1 MDEFE
6 EKISLYHSI
15 LQLEDWLEIK
25 HNPNILKEVYD
36 IMAEYHCNLEQM
48 WHEYAYSCLEDTEEG
63 TSMVSFEDI
72 DDSEKKRQIEEAY
85 KELDAIKQQQIK
97 NYQSMMELD
106 NIASESIQ
114 QAEDDIFYEKLPL
127 FKQIQDLEESCGI
140 AHKPNVLELS
150 EDDMWKYYLELMD
163 MPSKKEISSEKKII
177 VVENKIPLI
186 DYSGDDLS
194 LDPNMW

>member
-163 MPSKKEISSEKKII
+163 MPSKKEISSERKII

>member
-48 WHEYAYSCLEDTEEG
+48 WHEYAYSCLDDTEEG

-163 MPSKKEISSEKKII
+163 MPSKKEISSERKII